1 MVFDFD
7 TRELLRVRPNPLS
20 HDKIVRQ
27 ENRPAAHY
35 RDRRPERARV
45 GVRSC
50 MPGTR
55 CISRPIIGRIADSPP

>member
-20 HDKIVRQ
+20 HDKIVRL
-27 ENRPAAHY
+27 RRTGPAAHY

-50 MPGTR
+50 MPGTLLHKPTDHR
-55 CISRPIIGRIADSPP
+55 EDR